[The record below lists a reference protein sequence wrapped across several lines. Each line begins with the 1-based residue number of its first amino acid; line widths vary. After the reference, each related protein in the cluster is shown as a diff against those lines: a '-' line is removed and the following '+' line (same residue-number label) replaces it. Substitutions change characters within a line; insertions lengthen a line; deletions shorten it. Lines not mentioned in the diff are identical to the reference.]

1 MSFSSQKVSRPS
13 NRPPELTNPARFPEP
28 ASAPVRSKRAWILLL
43 LTLFLPGAA
52 QLVAGNKRL
61 GRIALR
67 CTFAVW
73 AVVIAAVVL
82 AVVNREALLNLFTS
96 PLTSLL
102 IIILMAAM
110 AVGWAIMFLNTLK
123 LIRPRLLAPG
133 MRGLVS
139 AAVAVM
145 MVLTC
150 GTLGYSAFLINSGR
164 NAISS
169 IFQAGPDMK
178 PVDGRYNFLLMG
190 GDAGADRSGRRP
202 DSIMVVSVDAKTG
215 QAATISIPRNF
226 QNARFEPNSPLWGV
240 YPDGY
245 NCGDNCIINFLY
257 SDVTNNHP
265 DLYPGASDPGAN
277 AMMDAAGGILG
288 LTIQGYVLIDMAGFS
303 KLIDALGGVTVNVG
317 GWVPMSGD
325 DVNGTGDHLPPTGWI
340 QPGVQKLDGYHALWF
355 ARSREWVLE
364 YNRSQRQQCIQ
375 AAMLAQMDPATIFTK
390 FSALADAGAKVV
402 ESDLPAGQLGSFVSL
417 ALKSKSY
424 PLSRLTIGPPDF
436 DKDFPTYPDFDV
448 VHQRVKTL
456 LNPPAAK
463 PAAPA
468 PASKAPVPKAPA
480 EQAPTAQDPAAPAAP
495 ESEVPAA
502 PAPEA
507 PAEATPS
514 SGPEITAEYLQ
525 QLAINGDAVALSG
538 LLANNGTCSPG

>member
-1 MSFSSQKVSRPS
+1 MSFSSPKVSRPS
-13 NRPPELTNPARFPEP
+13 NRPPLLTNPARFPEP
-28 ASAPVRSKRAWILLL
+28 ASAPVRSKRAWILLV
-43 LTLFLPGAA
+43 LTLFLPGSA

-67 CTFAVW
+67 CTFVVW
-73 AVVIAAVVL
+73 ALVIAAVVL
-82 AVVNREALLNLFTS
+82 VLVNREALLNLFTHPYS
-96 PLTSLL
+96 SLL
-102 IIILMAAM
+102 IIVVMVAV

-123 LIRPRLLAPG
+123 IIRPSLLAPG
-133 MRGLVS
+133 MRGMVS
-139 AAVAVM
+139 FAMVVL
-145 MVLTC
+145 MVLTT
-150 GTLGYSAFLINSGR
+150 GTLGYGAFLINSGR

-190 GDAGADRSGRRP
+190 GDAGEDRTGRRP
-202 DSIMVVSVDAKTG
+202 DSIMVVSVDAETG

-226 QNARFEPNSPLWGV
+226 QNARFEPGSPLWGV

-303 KLIDALGGVTVNVG
+303 TLIDALGGVTVNVG
-317 GWVPMSGD
+317 GWVPISGD

-340 QPGVQKLDGYHALWF
+340 APGVQKLDGYHALWF

-417 ALKSKSY
+417 ALKSKSHS
-424 PLSRLTIGPPDF
+424 LSRLTIGPPDF

-448 VHQRVKTL
+448 IHQRVQTL

-463 PAAPA
+463 EPAPEGPASQAPAADTPAPDAPAPEVPAAP
-468 PASKAPVPKAPA
+468 VP
-480 EQAPTAQDPAAPAAP
+480 E
-495 ESEVPAA
+495 A

-507 PAEATPS
+507 PS
-514 SGPEITAEYLQ
+514 DGPEITAEYLQ
-525 QLAINGDAVALSG
+525 QLAINGDAVTLGALLS
-538 LLANNGTCSPG
+538 NNGTCSPG

>member
-1 MSFSSQKVSRPS
+1 MSFSSPKVSLPS
-13 NRPPELTNPARFPEP
+13 NRPPLLTNPARFPEP
-28 ASAPVRSKRAWILLL
+28 ASAPVRSKRAWILLV
-43 LTLFLPGAA
+43 LTLFLPGSA

-67 CTFAVW
+67 CTFVVW
-73 AVVIAAVVL
+73 ALVIAAVVL
-82 AVVNREALLNLFTS
+82 VLVNREALLNLFTNPYS
-96 PLTSLL
+96 SLL
-102 IIILMAAM
+102 IILVMVAV

-123 LIRPRLLAPG
+123 IIRPNLLAPG
-133 MRGLVS
+133 MRGMVS
-139 AAVAVM
+139 IAMVVL
-145 MVLTC
+145 MVLTT
-150 GTLGYSAFLINSGR
+150 GTLGYGAFLINSGR

-190 GDAGADRSGRRP
+190 GDAGEDRAGRRP

-226 QNARFEPNSPLWGV
+226 QNARFEPDSPLWGV

-245 NCGDNCIINFLY
+245 SCGDNCIINFLY

-303 KLIDALGGVTVNVG
+303 NLIDALGGVTVNVG
-317 GWVPMSGD
+317 GWVPISGD

-340 QPGVQKLDGYHALWF
+340 APGVQKLDGYHALWF

-417 ALKSKSY
+417 ALKSKSHS
-424 PLSRLTIGPPDF
+424 LSRLTIGPPDF

-448 VHQRVKTL
+448 IHQRVQTL
-456 LNPPAAK
+456 LNPPATKEPAPEGPASQAPASDAPAADTPAPDAPAPEV
-463 PAAPA
+463 PAAP
-468 PASKAPVPKAPA
+468 VP
-480 EQAPTAQDPAAPAAP
+480 E
-495 ESEVPAA
+495 A

-507 PAEATPS
+507 PS
-514 SGPEITAEYLQ
+514 DGPEITAEYLQ
-525 QLAINGDAVALSG
+525 QLAINGDAVTLGALLS
-538 LLANNGTCSPG
+538 NNGTCSPG

>member
-1 MSFSSQKVSRPS
+1 MSFSSPKVSRPS
-13 NRPPELTNPARFPEP
+13 NRPPLLTNPARFPEP
-28 ASAPVRSKRAWILLL
+28 ASAPVRSKRAWILLV
-43 LTLFLPGAA
+43 LTLFLPGSA

-67 CTFAVW
+67 CTFVVW
-73 AVVIAAVVL
+73 ALVIAAVVL
-82 AVVNREALLNLFTS
+82 VLVNREALLNLFTNPYS
-96 PLTSLL
+96 SLL
-102 IIILMAAM
+102 IIVVIVAV

-123 LIRPRLLAPG
+123 IIRPNLLAPG
-133 MRGLVS
+133 MRGMVS
-139 AAVAVM
+139 IAMVVL
-145 MVLTC
+145 MVLTT
-150 GTLGYSAFLINSGR
+150 GTLGYGAFLINSGR

-190 GDAGADRSGRRP
+190 GDAGEDRTGRRP

-226 QNARFEPNSPLWGV
+226 QNARFEPDSPLWGV

-303 KLIDALGGVTVNVG
+303 NLIDALGGVTVNVG
-317 GWVPMSGD
+317 GWVPISGD

-340 QPGVQKLDGYHALWF
+340 APGVQKLDGYHALWF

-417 ALKSKSY
+417 ALKSKSHS
-424 PLSRLTIGPPDF
+424 LSRLTIGPPDF

-448 VHQRVKTL
+448 IHQRVQTL

-463 PAAPA
+463 EPAPEGPASQAPASDAPAADTPAPDAPAPEVPAAP
-468 PASKAPVPKAPA
+468 VP
-480 EQAPTAQDPAAPAAP
+480 E
-495 ESEVPAA
+495 A

-507 PAEATPS
+507 PS
-514 SGPEITAEYLQ
+514 DGPEITAEYLQ
-525 QLAINGDAVALSG
+525 QLAINGDAVTLGALLS
-538 LLANNGTCSPG
+538 NNGTCSPG

>member
-1 MSFSSQKVSRPS
+1 MSFSSPKVSRPS
-13 NRPPELTNPARFPEP
+13 NRPPLLTNPARFPEP
-28 ASAPVRSKRAWILLL
+28 ASAPVRSKRAWILLV
-43 LTLFLPGAA
+43 LTLFLPGSA

-67 CTFAVW
+67 CTFVVW
-73 AVVIAAVVL
+73 ALVIAAVVL
-82 AVVNREALLNLFTS
+82 VLVNREALLNLFTNPYS
-96 PLTSLL
+96 SLL
-102 IIILMAAM
+102 IIVVIVAV

-123 LIRPRLLAPG
+123 IIRPNLLAPG
-133 MRGLVS
+133 MRGMVS
-139 AAVAVM
+139 IAMVVL
-145 MVLTC
+145 MVLTT
-150 GTLGYSAFLINSGR
+150 GTLGYGAFLINSGR

-190 GDAGADRSGRRP
+190 GDAGEDRTGRRP

-226 QNARFEPNSPLWGV
+226 QNARFEPDSPLWGV

-303 KLIDALGGVTVNVG
+303 NLIDALGGVTVNVG
-317 GWVPMSGD
+317 GWVPISGD

-340 QPGVQKLDGYHALWF
+340 APGVQKLDGYHALWF

-417 ALKSKSY
+417 ALKSKSHS
-424 PLSRLTIGPPDF
+424 LSRLTIGPPDF

-448 VHQRVKTL
+448 IHQRVQTL

-463 PAAPA
+463 EPAPEGPASQAPAADTPAPDAPAPEVPAAP
-468 PASKAPVPKAPA
+468 VP
-480 EQAPTAQDPAAPAAP
+480 E
-495 ESEVPAA
+495 A

-507 PAEATPS
+507 PS
-514 SGPEITAEYLQ
+514 DGPEITAEYLQ
-525 QLAINGDAVALSG
+525 QLAINGDAVTLGALLS
-538 LLANNGTCSPG
+538 NNGTCSPG

>member
-1 MSFSSQKVSRPS
+1 MSFSSPKVSRPS
-13 NRPPELTNPARFPEP
+13 NRPPLLTNPARFPEP
-28 ASAPVRSKRAWILLL
+28 ASAPVRSKRAWILLV
-43 LTLFLPGAA
+43 LTLFLPGSA

-61 GRIALR
+61 GRIALC
-67 CTFAVW
+67 CTFVVW
-73 AVVIAAVVL
+73 ALVIAAVVL
-82 AVVNREALLNLFTS
+82 VLVNREALLNLFTNPYS
-96 PLTSLL
+96 SLL
-102 IIILMAAM
+102 IIMVIVAV

-123 LIRPRLLAPG
+123 IIRPNLLAPG
-133 MRGLVS
+133 MRGMVS
-139 AAVAVM
+139 IAMVVL
-145 MVLTC
+145 MVLTT
-150 GTLGYSAFLINSGR
+150 GTLGYGAFLINSGR

-190 GDAGADRSGRRP
+190 GDAGEDRTGRRP

-226 QNARFEPNSPLWGV
+226 QNARFEPDSPLWGV

-303 KLIDALGGVTVNVG
+303 NLIDALGGVTVNVG
-317 GWVPMSGD
+317 GWVPISGD

-340 QPGVQKLDGYHALWF
+340 APGVQKLDGYHALWF

-417 ALKSKSY
+417 ALKSKSHS
-424 PLSRLTIGPPDF
+424 LSRLTIGPPDF

-448 VHQRVKTL
+448 IHQRVQTL

-463 PAAPA
+463 EPAPEGPASQAPTSDAPAADTPAPDAPAPEVPAAP
-468 PASKAPVPKAPA
+468 VP
-480 EQAPTAQDPAAPAAP
+480 E
-495 ESEVPAA
+495 A

-507 PAEATPS
+507 PS
-514 SGPEITAEYLQ
+514 DGPEITAEYLQ
-525 QLAINGDAVALSG
+525 QLAINGDAVTLGALLS
-538 LLANNGTCSPG
+538 NNGTCSPG

>member
-1 MSFSSQKVSRPS
+1 MSFSSPKVSRPS
-13 NRPPELTNPARFPEP
+13 NRPPLLTNPARFPEP
-28 ASAPVRSKRAWILLL
+28 ASAPVRSKRAWILLV
-43 LTLFLPGAA
+43 LTLFLPGSA
-52 QLVAGNKRL
+52 QLVAGNKRI

-67 CTFAVW
+67 CTFVVW
-73 AVVIAAVVL
+73 ALVIAAVVL
-82 AVVNREALLNLFTS
+82 VLVNREALLNLFTNPYS
-96 PLTSLL
+96 SLL
-102 IIILMAAM
+102 IIIVMVAV

-123 LIRPRLLAPG
+123 IIRPSLLAPG
-133 MRGLVS
+133 MRGMVS
-139 AAVAVM
+139 IAMVVL
-145 MVLTC
+145 MVLTT
-150 GTLGYSAFLINSGR
+150 GTLGYGAFLINSGR

-190 GDAGADRSGRRP
+190 GDAGEDRAGRRP

-226 QNARFEPNSPLWGV
+226 QNARFEADSPLWGV

-303 KLIDALGGVTVNVG
+303 NLIDALGGVTVNVG
-317 GWVPMSGD
+317 GWVPISGD

-340 QPGVQKLDGYHALWF
+340 APGVQKLDGYHALWF

-402 ESDLPAGQLGSFVSL
+402 ESDLPAGQLGGFVSL
-417 ALKSKSY
+417 ALKSKSHS
-424 PLSRLTIGPPDF
+424 LSRLTIGPPDF

-448 VHQRVKTL
+448 IHQRVQTL

-463 PAAPA
+463 EPAPEGPASQAPASDAPAADTPAPDAPAPEVPAAP
-468 PASKAPVPKAPA
+468 VP
-480 EQAPTAQDPAAPAAP
+480 E
-495 ESEVPAA
+495 A

-507 PAEATPS
+507 PS
-514 SGPEITAEYLQ
+514 DGPEITAEYLQ
-525 QLAINGDAVALSG
+525 QLAINGDAVTLGALLS
-538 LLANNGTCSPG
+538 NNGTCSPG